1 MRAVASLDVLL
12 VAVSGLPSPGADV
25 GRVPAQMWAGPGA
38 DVREPPIRLVF
49 ATAARYD
56 LCMTFGAPR
65 AVPTTVGPVRMCSSA
80 SVPIADDIELSRRR
94 AAPSTM
100 RVLEESAIEIVEAE
114 E

>member
-1 MRAVASLDVLL
+1 
-12 VAVSGLPSPGADV
+12 
-25 GRVPAQMWAGPGA
+25 
-38 DVREPPIRLVF
+38 
-49 ATAARYD
+49 
-56 LCMTFGAPR
+56 MTFGAPR